1 MGLQLRKEKA
11 EIKVM
16 EAQAEN
22 LKAEAKKKGGV
33 DTEKAEWEI
42 TNLGIIASALER
54 AEMSRCIVRN
64 QSLTFH
70 DSADSAARNN
80 YIFLF

>member
-1 MGLQLRKEKA
+1 MADTQQQAMGLQLRKEKA

-22 LKAEAKKKGGV
+22 LKAEAQKKGGV

-42 TNLGIIASALER
+42 TNTGIVTGKQIGR
-54 AEMSRCIVRN
+54 AHV
-64 QSLTFH
+64 
-70 DSADSAARNN
+70 
-80 YIFLF
+80 